1 MVRPTVKH
9 FRVCSLSLGLNTWD
23 KLDEYTAKLQ
33 QLLFHSRRIKISRSD
48 IADIAILIGLQI
60 LDETDL
66 DEVAQIIRTPQQN
79 HWAIAQV
86 KKRRKALTLGEITD
100 EELENLLT

>member
-23 KLDEYTAKLQ
+23 KLDEYTAKVQ
-33 QLLFHSRRIKISRSD
+33 QILFRLKRTKISRSD

-60 LDETDL
+60 LEETDL
-66 DEVAQIIRTPQQN
+66 DEVAQIIKTPQQN
-79 HWAIAQV
+79 HWAITQA
-86 KKRRKALTLGEITD
+86 KKRRKHETIVEITD
-100 EELENLLT
+100 EELEDLLT

>member
-1 MVRPTVKH
+1 MVRPTTKH

-33 QLLFHSRRIKISRSD
+33 QLLFRARRIKISRSD

-60 LDETDL
+60 LNETDI
-66 DEVAQIIRTPQQN
+66 DEVAQIIKTPEQN
-79 HWAIAQV
+79 HWAITQARKH
-86 KKRRKALTLGEITD
+86 KKAETIGEISD

>member
-9 FRVCSLSLGLNTWD
+9 FRVCSLSLGLTTWD

-33 QLLFHSRRIKISRSD
+33 QLLFRLRRMKISRSD

-60 LDETDL
+60 LEETDL
-66 DEVAQIIRTPQQN
+66 DEVAEIIKTPQQN
-79 HWAIAQV
+79 HWAIQQAR
-86 KKRRKALTLGEITD
+86 KRRKAETIGGISD

>member
-33 QLLFHSRRIKISRSD
+33 QLLFRLRRIKISRSD
-48 IADIAILIGLQI
+48 VADVAIMIGLQI
-60 LDETDL
+60 LDETDI
-66 DEVAQIIRTPQQN
+66 DEVAQIIKTPEQN
-79 HWAIAQV
+79 HWSIQQV
-86 KKRRKALTLGEITD
+86 KKHKKAETIGEISD